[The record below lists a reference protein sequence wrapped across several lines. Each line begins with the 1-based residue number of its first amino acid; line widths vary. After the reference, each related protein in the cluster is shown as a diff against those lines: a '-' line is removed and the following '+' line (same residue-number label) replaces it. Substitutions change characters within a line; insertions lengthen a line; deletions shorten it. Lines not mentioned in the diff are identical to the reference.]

1 MKNEKKTPEISNDCT
16 ICRIF
21 HDFDNLF
28 AAYPA
33 IPVNEPAENTMSLN
47 YSALRAEMLEGF
59 TRVANARNWVILS
72 LFAVLS
78 VIFSDQP
85 KIDHKFLLLGGS
97 SIIIGLLSHFAAV
110 AYKDIWDLGALL
122 LAFEVKHEKH
132 FSNEH
137 HSWLNFMGIPKNYSL
152 PLLIR
157 RYSIDLE
164 TVRNFIA
171 SNNLSTMGNIEIIT
185 NPNRQ
190 PFRKPFI
197 TFITDF
203 YLWLSCLNLMNT
215 VYLFCN
221 LCSAQ
226 QTELCVLF
234 AVSIIP
240 QAICVL
246 FAAYFIRFERE
257 AFGFAFLDS
266 MIKYVRMNRGL
277 NLQIRYNG
285 LYNIFA

>member
-1 MKNEKKTPEISNDCT
+1 
-16 ICRIF
+16 
-21 HDFDNLF
+21 
-28 AAYPA
+28 
-33 IPVNEPAENTMSLN
+33 
-47 YSALRAEMLEGF
+47 MLEGF

-78 VIFSDQP
+78 VIFSEQAH
-85 KIDHKFLLLGGS
+85 IDHKFLLLGCS

-110 AYKDIWDLGALL
+110 AYKDIWELGSLL

-137 HSWLNFMGIPKNYSL
+137 HSWLNFMHIAKNDSL
-152 PLLIR
+152 FLLLR
-157 RYSIDLE
+157 RYDITVEGIRNSI
-164 TVRNFIA
+164 F

-185 NPNRQ
+185 NPYRQ

-203 YLWLSCLNLMNT
+203 YLWLSCLNLTIT

-221 LCSAQ
+221 LCCFKQA
-226 QTELCVLF
+226 ELCALF
-234 AVSIIP
+234 LVSIIP
-240 QAICVL
+240 QVVSVL
-246 FAAYFIRFERE
+246 IAVYFIWFERV

-277 NLQIRYNG
+277 NLQIRYEG
-285 LYNIFA
+285 LYKIFA